1 MATLELFNTLL
12 EFLNVQAFSAIEII
26 DLEGLADC
34 LLLVVYFFQSALTLR
49 KSIVLFS
56 HQVTL

>member
-1 MATLELFNTLL
+1 MVALELFNTLL
-12 EFLNVQAFSAIEII
+12 EFLNVQAFSAIEIV

-34 LLLVVYFFQSALTLR
+34 FLLVVYLFQSALALR

-56 HQVTL
+56 HQVRI